1 MERFQLRL
9 ITEGKTDR
17 TLLETLLDHK
27 QRHIDIPRLPPKDV
41 KDAGGYSWLT
51 KRGNLDAFLNAGD
64 AERFG
69 IIVDADTN
77 PIARWES
84 LRNRLVEF
92 AFDADQL
99 PGILPA
105 DGLVATFPKR
115 RPVGVWL
122 MPGNGSPGNVEDFFT
137 SLIRPSDAL
146 LSQARKCVGAMPAA
160 LMPESGRAKA
170 TYRTWLAWQ
179 DGGDGMS
186 PRTAF
191 EAKLYDPAKAESFR
205 NWIQR
210 LLDTPA

>member
-122 MPGNGSPGNVEDFFT
+122 MPGYVHLSVKTNRNAELAFFLYGFFQGNPSTIDFVT
-137 SLIRPSDAL
+137 SVFERFRDVHRRDRSVQHAVLTTFALKFQANLSHLICL
-146 LSQARKCVGAMPAA
+146 
-160 LMPESGRAKA
+160 
-170 TYRTWLAWQ
+170 
-179 DGGDGMS
+179 
-186 PRTAF
+186 
-191 EAKLYDPAKAESFR
+191 
-205 NWIQR
+205 
-210 LLDTPA
+210 